1 MFTKILVPLDGSALA
16 ERALPYAISLAQ
28 HYGAE
33 ISLLRVISTPMWAWQ
48 GEMVAE
54 SPELIEMVKQR
65 ELTQVAGYLRQQEE
79 LVSATGIKTSAF
91 AVQSQLIDQ
100 TIIDV
105 CTQEGCDAIVMSTH
119 GLTGLS
125 RFFLGSVAERVVRQS
140 PAPVLL
146 IRVAESN

>member
-1 MFTKILVPLDGSALA
+1 MFSKILVPLDGSPLA

-28 HYGAE
+28 KYGAE
-33 ISLLRVISTPMWAWQ
+33 IHLLQVIATPAWSWQ

-65 ELTQVAGYLRQQEE
+65 ELTRAAAYLSDQEQ
-79 LVSATGIKTSAF
+79 AIQAQGIKAAAF

-100 TIIDV
+100 AIIDV
-105 CTQEGCDAIVMSTH
+105 CVQEGCDAIVMSTH

-125 RFFLGSVAERVVRQS
+125 RLFLGSVAERVVRQS
-140 PAPVLL
+140 TAPVLL
-146 IRVAESN
+146 IRASRD